1 MSIPALSSTLTIVRT
16 MDCSCAQRAL
26 YLEREGLQPEE
37 LRALEVHLEQCSE
50 CREAA
55 ENAARLRTLL
65 KRPTLRRSA
74 PETLRL
80 RIQRSFHHRRVVS
93 KN

>member
-1 MSIPALSSTLTIVRT
+1 MSIPALSSTLTTVRI

-26 YLEREGLQPEE
+26 YLDRENLSPQEMQ
-37 LRALEVHLEQCSE
+37 ALEAHLERCPE

-55 ENAARLRTLL
+55 RSAQRLLNVL
-65 KRPTLRRSA
+65 KRPSLRRSA